1 MFAALISAFLASL
14 TVSLLLVLTR
24 RWHEHLSADSPG
36 AGPQKLHAAPTP
48 RIGGMAVAAGFAV
61 ALVVARLQLPGGS
74 DSAAPPWFTGWFIVA
89 LFIPFGAGVVEDI
102 TKACGARLRLLAT
115 IFGAAVAYYFCDASL
130 SRFDLLP
137 LDALLASSVTARV
150 IFTLFCV
157 GAIAN
162 AYNLADGLNGL
173 LSGLATAACFA
184 MGWIAA
190 MYGDQFL
197 AIAAGALAAAI
208 LGFLPFNFPRA
219 RLFAG
224 DGGAYF
230 IGSAISLLAILLC
243 HRNLQVSPW
252 FAFVLVLY
260 PFVDTS
266 AAIVRRLLSGRP
278 VMAPDAAHM
287 HTLLARWMVAKV
299 GPAGRNWASVIVVAV
314 SALSALLAVFLHRE
328 TEALMLLCG
337 AMMTIFAVCYVLLWR
352 RVQAPL
358 SADVAPPLQVR
369 L

>member
-14 TVSLLLVLTR
+14 TLALALVLTR
-24 RWHEHLSADSPG
+24 RWHERLTADAPG
-36 AGPQKLHAAPTP
+36 SGPQKLHATATP
-48 RIGGMAVAAGFAV
+48 RIGGIAIAVGFAL
-61 ALVVARLQLPGGS
+61 ALVVARLQLPGGNQG
-74 DSAAPPWFTGWFIVA
+74 AAPPWFTGWLIVA
-89 LFIPFGAGVVEDI
+89 LFIPFLAGLIEDV
-102 TKACGARLRLLAT
+102 TKSFGARLRLLST
-115 IFGAAVAYYFCDASL
+115 FLGAAVAYYFCDASL
-130 SRFDLLP
+130 SRFDLPP

-150 IFTLFCV
+150 VFTLFCV

-173 LSGLATAACFA
+173 LSGLATAACVA

-197 AIAAGALAAAI
+197 AIAAGSLAAAI
-208 LGFLPFNFPRA
+208 LGFLPFNFPRS

-287 HTLLARWMVAKV
+287 HTLLARWMLAKV
-299 GPAGRNWASVIVVAV
+299 GPSGRNWASIVVVAV
-314 SALSALLAVFLHRE
+314 SALSAFAAVLLHRD
-328 TEALMLLCG
+328 TGALMVLCG
-337 AMMTIFAVCYVLLWR
+337 AMMAIFAVCYILLWR
-352 RVQAPL
+352 EVQAPL
-358 SADVAPPLQVR
+358 TEDVAPPLQAR